1 MEWTLIYNEEE
12 GEGKVQVGK
21 TFTYGYVRNIEYE
34 DNDSSNLSFDVD
46 SQVGARGVKIDE
58 RNFIIESCHPKTLKK
73 DIQTK
78 NNLIVAFRLYIKG
91 ELTFTHATT
100 PPMSAKK
107 SKPEHKKYKK
117 RQQLEEDELDV
128 VEFVEDEEEEADLE
142 VIPLKGHVSSGT
154 PTSE

>member
-1 MEWTLIYNEEE
+1 MFN
-12 GEGKVQVGK
+12 
-21 TFTYGYVRNIEYE
+21 YGYVRKLEYE
-34 DNDSSNLSFDVD
+34 DSNSLNIVFNVD
-46 SQVGARGVKIDE
+46 SLVGVRRVKIDE
-58 RNFIIESCHPKTLKK
+58 QNFITDSCHPKTLKK